1 MADLKL
7 SVVLSLIE
15 KATAPLKSITGQA
28 TQSAK
33 ALRDTRQR
41 LKELNKAQDELKG
54 FRDLRAGTRNLQR
67 DMQTAQ
73 AKATALGKAIAGTN
87 NPTRAQARE
96 FNAARKQAASL
107 ERQYQANT
115 QKLAGMRTALGAA
128 GIDTKAMGAAQRSL
142 ASQIGTANAQM
153 ATQQKR
159 LSAIG
164 QQQQRMAAARSQMHS
179 TQALGAHM
187 AVGGAAALATG
198 QGVLGVVRP
207 TIDEAKAF
215 QQQTAQL
222 RAQGVGDAA
231 VSDAVKFARGMD
243 IMGSSATDNLKL
255 LKEANS
261 VLRDMHEAEQVTPY
275 LARMKFGIET
285 VMAQGGHGDGH
296 GDNAEAMFMDLLKVA
311 ELRGAAKNP
320 ESLKRVLDYATQAYV
335 ASGGLVKPEDLLNMI
350 KTGGVAAKQLDDSSF
365 FFGLLHTMQEMGGH
379 RAGTG
384 LATAYQNFAAGR
396 TTQQSAEELVS
407 LGLIKKDA
415 VKYGTTGHV
424 KKLLPDALKDADL
437 YRTNPFEFL
446 MQRIVPKLNPHGALS
461 DQQVVSKINSLF
473 SGRKG
478 GDLFASLY
486 LERNNIA
493 KHLAA
498 APKAYGV
505 DALYNEAG
513 GTAGGM
519 EAELEAKK
527 RDLYR
532 ELGTQIL
539 PLYVAGLGKL
549 VNVLRRVN
557 AFAEAHPRVAKALT
571 VTAGGFGLIMTAVG
585 GLMIALGG
593 LLSQFALLR
602 FAFKA
607 TGLRLAMGR
616 ILGGA
621 AAAAGSGAAAA
632 GSTAAAG
639 AAQVG
644 LLSRLGIGARG
655 VLMAIAGASAGTALA
670 IGAVLLLVIAVGL
683 AIRKYWEPI
692 KAWFQGVG
700 QGIAQGISPALAKLR
715 TDLAPLTNA
724 FGVLAGWL
732 GAAWQWFMQLIEPVK
747 ATTQQLDA
755 ARANGASFGQVIGS
769 MLGRVIEGV
778 TFGVRLFVMLGEAI
792 GNAAGW
798 VVTAWG
804 PVSTFFADL
813 WAGIKGAASTALEW
827 IETKIQAVRSV
838 IERLYAMWQKISG
851 TATGPEPLQWIM
863 PGDSE
868 RARQI
873 SDAIARN
880 PIGSG
885 AGTNGSIVTT
895 KPLPASAA
903 AGDTYQ
909 VNVDARGMSH
919 QEATMAVNNALDNH
933 RRQAEVRKR
942 SAYNDED

>member
-54 FRDLRAGTRNLQR
+54 FRDLRAGTRDLQGKLA
-67 DMQTAQ
+67 TAR
-73 AKATALGKAIAGTN
+73 AKATELGKAIAGSAN
-87 NPTRAQARE
+87 ASRAQTRE
-96 FNAARKQAASL
+96 FGKAKRTAAEL

-142 ASQIGTANAQM
+142 ASQIGAVNAQM

-159 LSAIG
+159 LTAIG
-164 QQQQRMAAARSQMHS
+164 QQQQRMATARSQLHA

-198 QGVLGVVRP
+198 QGILGAVRP

-255 LKEANS
+255 FKEANS

-285 VMAQGGHGDGH
+285 VMAQGGHGEGH

-311 ELRGAAKNP
+311 ELRGAAKSP

-446 MQRIVPKLNPHGALS
+446 MQRIVPKINPHGALN
-461 DQQVVSKINSLF
+461 DQQVISKINSLF

-505 DALYNEAG
+505 DALYKEAG

-519 EAELEAKK
+519 EADLEAKK

-549 VNVLRRVN
+549 VTILRRVN
-557 AFAEAHPRVAKALT
+557 SFAEAHPRIAKALT

-607 TGLRLAMGR
+607 TGIRLAMGR

-644 LLSRLGIGARG
+644 LLSRVGLAARG

-700 QGIAQGISPALAKLR
+700 QGIGDGVAPALERAR
-715 TDLAPLTNA
+715 QAVAPLAPA
-724 FGVLAGWL
+724 FAWLAQVAGDVWR
-732 GAAWQWFMQLIEPVK
+732 WFMQLLEPVK

-755 ARANGASFGQVIGS
+755 ARANGVGFGQAIGAV
-769 MLGRVIEGV
+769 LGVLVDGLTYGIRMFIG
-778 TFGVRLFVMLGEAI
+778 LGEAI

-798 VVTAWG
+798 VVVTWG
-804 PVSTFFADL
+804 KIGDFFTNL
-813 WAGIKGAASTALEW
+813 WAGIKGAAGTALEW

-863 PGDSE
+863 PGDSD

-880 PIGSG
+880 PAGSG
-885 AGTNGSIVTT
+885 GGANASIVST
-895 KPLPASAA
+895 KPIAA
-903 AGDTYQ
+903 AAAGGDTYQ

-933 RRQAEVRKR
+933 RRQVDVRKR

>member
-41 LKELNKAQDELKG
+41 LKELQKAQDDLKG
-54 FRDLRAGTRNLQR
+54 FRELRAGTRDLQGKLK
-67 DMQTAQ
+67 TAREN
-73 AKATALGKAIAGTN
+73 ATALGKAIAGTN
-87 NPTRAQARE
+87 NPTRAQVRE
-96 FNAARKQAASL
+96 FGAARRQAAAL

-115 QKLAGMRTALGAA
+115 QKLGSMRTALGAA

-142 ASQIGTANAQM
+142 AGQVAATNAQM

-164 QQQQRMAAARSQMHS
+164 QQQQRMAAARTQMHA
-179 TQALGAHM
+179 TQAVGANI
-187 AVGGAAALATG
+187 AIGGAAALATG
-198 QGVLGVVRP
+198 HGVLSAVRP

-215 QQQTAQL
+215 QQQVAQL
-222 RAQGVGDAA
+222 RAQGIGDAA
-231 VSDAVKFARGMD
+231 VDDAVKFARSMD
-243 IMGSSATDNLKL
+243 VVGSSATDNLKL
-255 LKEANS
+255 VKEANS
-261 VLRDMHEAEQVTPY
+261 VLRDMHEAQEVAPY
-275 LARMKFGIET
+275 LAQMKFGIES
-285 VMAQGGHGDGH
+285 VMAQGGHGEGH
-296 GDNAEAMFMDLLKVA
+296 GDNAETMFMDLLKVA

-320 ESLKRVLDYATQAYV
+320 ETLKRVLDFATQAYV
-335 ASGGLVKPEDLLNMI
+335 SSSGTVKPEDLLNMI
-350 KTGGVAAKQLDDSSF
+350 KTGGVAAKQLDDTSF
-365 FFGLLHTMQEMGGH
+365 FFGLLHTMQEMGGN
-379 RAGTG
+379 RTGTG
-384 LATAYQNFAAGR
+384 LATGYQNWAAGR
-396 TTQQSAEELVS
+396 TTQQAAEELS
-407 LGLIKKDA
+407 QLGLLNKGA
-415 VKYGTTGHV
+415 VKYGKTGHV
-424 KKLLPDALKDADL
+424 TKLLPDALKDGEL
-437 YRTNPFEFL
+437 YRSNPFEFL
-446 MQRIVPKLNPHGALS
+446 MTRVVPKLNPGGALN
-461 DQQVVSKINSLF
+461 DQQVVSKINALF

-486 LERNNIA
+486 LERANIA

-505 DALYNEAG
+505 EALYREGA

-519 EAELEAKK
+519 ELDLEAKK

-539 PLYVAGLGKL
+539 PMYVSALTKL
-549 VNVLRRVN
+549 VGAIKGLNG
-557 AFAEAHPRVAKALT
+557 FAAAHPRIAKGLT
-571 VTAGGFGLIMTAVG
+571 AVAGGFGLILTAAG

-607 TGLRLAMGR
+607 TGIRLAMGR

-639 AAQVG
+639 AAQAG
-644 LLSRLGIGARG
+644 LLSRVGLAARG
-655 VLMAIAGASAGTALA
+655 VLTAIAGVSAGTAIA
-670 IGAVLLLVIAVGL
+670 IGAVLLVVIAVAL

-700 QGIAQGISPALAKLR
+700 QGTAQGISPALAKVR
-715 TDLAPLTNA
+715 EDLAPLGNA

-732 GAAWQWFMQLIEPVK
+732 GAAWQWFVKLIEPVK
-747 ATTQQLDA
+747 STTAELDG
-755 ARANGASFGQVIGS
+755 ARASGVSFGTVIGQV
-769 MLGRVIEGV
+769 LGWVVEGI
-778 TFGVRLFVMLGEAI
+778 TFGVRMFVKLGEAI
-792 GNAAGW
+792 GNTAGW
-798 VVTAWG
+798 VVTTWG
-804 PVSTFFADL
+804 PVSEFFGNL
-813 WAGIKGAASTALEW
+813 WSGLKDAASTALEW
-827 IETKIQAVRSV
+827 IETKIQAVRAV

-851 TATGPEPLQWIM
+851 TAATPEPLQWIM

-880 PIGSG
+880 PIGSAGG
-885 AGTNGSIVTT
+885 ANASIVT
-895 KPLPASAA
+895 PRPIGSAPA

-909 VNVDARGMSH
+909 VHVDARGMSH
-919 QEATMAVNNALDNH
+919 QEATAAINNALDNQ
-933 RRQAEVRKR
+933 RRQADARKR
-942 SAYNDED
+942 SAFSDED